1 MRWDTERDTLSLGF
15 GQMNIEKKVRG
26 AKKPS
31 KRDLSTPEGISAAM
45 EEGAITRRKIPWAE
59 PQSSTIPWACS
70 SR

>member
-31 KRDLSTPEGISAAM
+31 KRDLSTPEGI
-45 EEGAITRRKIPWAE
+45 
-59 PQSSTIPWACS
+59 
-70 SR
+70 